1 MWKRNLNILLIA
13 LIILLGLNLF
23 ACEEDLDLS
32 IEDDVVYQ
40 NQVKSD
46 KPRARVYDH
55 DEEFDDPQLLIDQK
69 NKNAKSQNHQNIPQ
83 GMPQGGIPMGGMPQG
98 GFPMGGMPMNQVEEE
113 KKLNFSLYEVLM
125 LTFIIAF
132 VLNCLYGKNFNENLA
147 QKWYS
152 VNKEYLEENYAH
164 IGVGSEYN
172 TNQTGVPMLKESYN
186 NFKFYASGRK
196 FIKWMLVNM
205 DVRKNYF

>member
-1 MWKRNLNILLIA
+1 
-13 LIILLGLNLF
+13 
-23 ACEEDLDLS
+23 
-32 IEDDVVYQ
+32 
-40 NQVKSD
+40 
-46 KPRARVYDH
+46 
-55 DEEFDDPQLLIDQK
+55 
-69 NKNAKSQNHQNIPQ
+69 
-83 GMPQGGIPMGGMPQG
+83 
-98 GFPMGGMPMNQVEEE
+98 
-113 KKLNFSLYEVLM
+113 
-125 LTFIIAF
+125 
-132 VLNCLYGKNFNENLA
+132 LA

-172 TNQTGVPMLKESYN
+172 TNQTGVPMLKESCN

>member
-13 LIILLGLNLF
+13 FIILLGLNLF
-23 ACEEDLDLS
+23 ACNEDLDLS
-32 IEDDVVYQ
+32 IEDDVINE
-40 NQVKSD
+40 NQIISE
-46 KPRARVYDH
+46 KPRSRGNDN
-55 DEEFDDPQLLIDQK
+55 DEEFDDPKLLINQK
-69 NKNAKSQNHQNIPQ
+69 NKNERAQNNPNIPH
-83 GMPQGGIPMGGMPQG
+83 GMPQAGIPMGGIPHGGYPTGSMPIPQA
-98 GFPMGGMPMNQVEEE
+98 EDE

-132 VLNCLYGKNFNENLA
+132 VLNCFYGKNLNENLA

-172 TNQTGVPMLKESYN
+172 TNKGVPLLKESYN

-205 DVRKNYF
+205 DVRKIK